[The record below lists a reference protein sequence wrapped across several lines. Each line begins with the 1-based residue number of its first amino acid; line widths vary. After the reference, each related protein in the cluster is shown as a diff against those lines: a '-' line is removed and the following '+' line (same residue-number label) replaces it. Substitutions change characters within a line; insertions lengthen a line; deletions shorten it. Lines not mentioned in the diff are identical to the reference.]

1 MLGLYKNN
9 KLFKTYRSF
18 EKTSE
23 ILPKI
28 FKEIEELY
36 EIKKLYYAK
45 GPGSFMAIKVSYVFL
60 KSYAIAKDIDLKAAE
75 GFYFNNNSP
84 IKALGKTYFVK
95 EENNIILDTI
105 TVKKEGEFSLPTSLN
120 DADFTEDNLPL
131 YILPA
136 V

>member
-1 MLGLYKNN
+1 MYKNN
-9 KLFKTYRSF
+9 QLFKTYRSS

-28 FKEIEELY
+28 FKEIEAVY
-36 EIKKLYYAK
+36 DIGKLYYAK

-60 KSYAIAKDIDLKAAE
+60 KSFSIAKGIDFKAVD

-84 IKALGKTYFVK
+84 IKALGKTYFIK
-95 EENNIILDTI
+95 EGNNIILDTI
-105 TVKKEGEFSLPTSLN
+105 LPKKEEGEFFLPTILN
-120 DADFTEDNLPL
+120 DKDFTQDNLPL

-136 V
+136 I

>member
-1 MLGLYKNN
+1 M
-9 KLFKTYRSF
+9 
-18 EKTSE
+18 
-23 ILPKI
+23 PKI

>member
-1 MLGLYKNN
+1 MGLYKND

-28 FKEIEELY
+28 FKDIEKLY
-36 EIKKLYYAK
+36 TINKIYYAK

-60 KSYAIAKDIDLKAAE
+60 KSYAIAKNIKLKAAD

-84 IKALGKTYFVK
+84 IKALRKTYFIK

-105 TVKKEGEFSLPTSLN
+105 TLKKDVEFLLPTSLN
-120 DADFTEDNLPL
+120 DMDFSEDNLPL